1 MMELRPYQRE
11 DVEEIKRLRCIGVF
25 NEQRTGKTPTVCTA
39 LKEMGISKYIVVCP
53 NSLLYMW
60 KPAIEQWANL
70 TPIVYQKEKDV
81 ELWKNSNVP
90 IIIGYERL
98 RGTTKKQN
106 PLYQYMLRHK
116 VDAVVLDEAHTI
128 RNRKNL
134 TYKACML
141 LARRTDVRIAM
152 TGTPAYNT
160 PQDVWAVVNFI
171 APNYLDSYYNFCK
184 QYFVAERVY
193 TAQRII
199 EKPTSMYIPGRD
211 VILANKLKLISIQ
224 RKRNDVLEWIT
235 DIEPTLVKLTPTSL
249 QSKVIHN
256 LEKYF
261 EYEHIITPN
270 MLANM
275 QAIRQLCADP
285 SLLDIKGASPK
296 TDWVV
301 TFLKDNPDKRVII
314 FSLSTKYLVLLT
326 NILQEANINVAT
338 ITGETKSETRMKNVN
353 KFQNNELNVLLIQAL
368 CGKEGLTLDNADTA
382 VFLDAYPPAG
392 IYQQA
397 KDRIIAT
404 TEDRIKPQ
412 EIIHVMLQNT
422 YDERLFKLVEDNF
435 EATEVLNDY
444 NKYIHR

>member
-1 MMELRPYQRE
+1 MELRPYQRE

-39 LKEMGISKYIVVCP
+39 LMEMGISKYIVVCP

-60 KPAIEQWANL
+60 KPAIEQWTGN

-81 ELWKNSNVP
+81 DLWKNSNVP

-106 PLYQYMLRHK
+106 PLYQHMLRHK

-160 PQDVWAVVNFI
+160 PQDVWAVINFI
-171 APNYLDSYYNFCK
+171 APNYLGSYYDFCK
-184 QYFVAERVY
+184 KYFVAERVY
-193 TAQRII
+193 TAQRVI
-199 EKPTSMYIPGRD
+199 EKPTSVYIRGKD
-211 VILANKLKLISIQ
+211 AELANKIKLISIQ
-224 RKRNDVLEWIT
+224 RKRSDVLDWIT
-235 DIEPTLVKLTPTSL
+235 DIEPTVIKLTPTSL

-270 MLANM
+270 ILANM

-285 SLLDIKGASPK
+285 ALVNVAGVSPK
-296 TDWVV
+296 TNWVV
-301 TFLKDNPDKRVII
+301 SFLKDNPDKRVII

-326 NILQEANINVAT
+326 KLLEEDNIKAAT
-338 ITGETKSETRMKNVN
+338 ITGETKSEFRMKHVTA
-353 KFQNNELNVLLIQAL
+353 FQNNQVNVLLIQAL
-368 CGKEGLTLDNADTA
+368 CGKEGLTLDTADA
-382 VFLDAYPPAG
+382 AIFLDAYPPAG

-404 TEDRIKPQ
+404 SEDHIKPQ
-412 EIIHVMLQNT
+412 EIIHVMLQDT